1 MSPSQEQSYRA
12 LGLSRPEL
20 AVDPRF
26 RMNAD
31 RLANLKELIVLIQ
44 GWLQSMPSDEA
55 SMGRDEGTPRT
66 TRTGSPGR
74 DEWLD
79 QG

>member
-1 MSPSQEQSYRA
+1 
-12 LGLSRPEL
+12 
-20 AVDPRF
+20 
-26 RMNAD
+26 
-31 RLANLKELIVLIQ
+31 
-44 GWLQSMPSDEA
+44 
-55 SMGRDEGTPRT
+55 MGRDEGPPRT

>member
-1 MSPSQEQSYRA
+1 
-12 LGLSRPEL
+12 
-20 AVDPRF
+20 
-26 RMNAD
+26 MNAD